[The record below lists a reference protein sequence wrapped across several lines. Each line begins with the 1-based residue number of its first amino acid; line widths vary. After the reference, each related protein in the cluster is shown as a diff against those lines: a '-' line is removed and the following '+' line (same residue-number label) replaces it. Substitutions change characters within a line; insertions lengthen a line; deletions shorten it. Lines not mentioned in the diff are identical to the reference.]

1 MVNADYVKPKT
12 VRMSYKTWDNIPDG
26 ERPVD
31 TYIVITGYDDGNAY
45 AYTIDGYG
53 CYYYESFEAMQE
65 DF

>member
-1 MVNADYVKPKT
+1 MVDAEYVTPKT
-12 VRMSYKTWDNIPDG
+12 VRMSYKTWNNIADG

-31 TYIVITGYDDGNAY
+31 TYIVITGYANGNSY

-53 CYYYESFEAMQE
+53 AYYYDSFKAMQQ